1 MAEAK
6 GILGTKL
13 GMTQIFDDTRAIPVT
28 VIKAGPCVVSQ
39 VKTKESDGYDAVQ
52 LAFGTVRPRD
62 LTRPAKG
69 HFEAHDATP
78 GRYVVE
84 IRTDD
89 AGEYRPGQEIT
100 VDLFQPGDKVDVV
113 GVSKGHGTSGVMK
126 RHGFRGLKASHGTE
140 KKHRAP
146 GAIGACATPSRV
158 FKDMPMAGQ
167 FGNARVTVLNL
178 EVVQADAERGLLLVK
193 GAVPGPNGGLVMA
206 RSAVKA
212 LASRAPAGG
221 EA

>member
-1 MAEAK
+1 MAATK

-13 GMTQIFDDTRAIPVT
+13 GMTQVFEDTRAVPVT

-39 VKTKESDGYDAVQ
+39 VKTKETDGYDAVQ

-62 LTRPAKG
+62 LTSPARG
-69 HFEAHDATP
+69 HFEAHGATP
-78 GRYVVE
+78 GRHVVE
-84 IRTDD
+84 LRTDD
-89 AGEYRPGQEIT
+89 ASSYEAGQEIT
-100 VDLFQPGDKVDVV
+100 VDVFQAGEKVDVV

-126 RHGFRGLKASHGTE
+126 RHGFHGLKASHGTE
-140 KKHRAP
+140 RKHRAP

-178 EVVQADAERGLLLVK
+178 EVVRADAERGLLLVK

-206 RSAVKA
+206 RSGVKA
-212 LASRAPAGG
+212 PA
-221 EA
+221 ERTA